1 MKVRKET
8 FPGDRF
14 GFGNLRTEKFSRVG
28 GLAWRQD
35 WVGGAVELSEVLW
48 RILILGWPSK
58 VSLHNLRLTEP
69 PSLSFSEY
77 DLEQRERHQPGQS
90 LGALAVE

>member
-8 FPGDRF
+8 FPGSRF
-14 GFGNLRTEKFSRVG
+14 GFGNLRAEKFSRVG
-28 GLAWRQD
+28 GLTWRQD
-35 WVGGAVELSEVLW
+35 WVEGAVELSEVLW
-48 RILILGWPSK
+48 RILSLGWPSK

-77 DLEQRERHQPGQS
+77 DLEQ
-90 LGALAVE
+90 